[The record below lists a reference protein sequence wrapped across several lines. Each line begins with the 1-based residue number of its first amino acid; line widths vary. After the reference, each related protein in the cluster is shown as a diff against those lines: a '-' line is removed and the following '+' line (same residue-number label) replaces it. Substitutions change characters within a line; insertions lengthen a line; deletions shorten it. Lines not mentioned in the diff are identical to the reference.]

1 MLISDE
7 DSEEQGKWRN
17 KAGITVTE
25 RSQEV
30 VQGRESKKVSSKI
43 PNLVPT
49 CDGGSVQQMAPEVR
63 QHTAGSGSTFKHIKW
78 TFESIF
84 KSSQHI
90 QYSDNAFKQIWNSAN
105 YKFIRSSTP

>member
-1 MLISDE
+1 MLINDE
-7 DSEEQGKWRN
+7 DFEEQEKWRN

-63 QHTAGSGSTFKHIKW
+63 QHAACSGSTYKHIYMD
-78 TFESIF
+78 FQE
-84 KSSQHI
+84 HI
-90 QYSDNAFKQIWNSAN
+90 
-105 YKFIRSSTP
+105 

>member
-1 MLISDE
+1 M
-7 DSEEQGKWRN
+7 
-17 KAGITVTE
+17 TE

-43 PNLVPT
+43 PNLVST

-90 QYSDNAFKQIWNSAN
+90 QYSDNDYKPISNSSDQAHLG
-105 YKFIRSSTP
+105 F

>member
-7 DSEEQGKWRN
+7 DSEEQVKLRN

-63 QHTAGSGSTFKHIKW
+63 QHAAGSGSTFKHIIW

-84 KSSQHI
+84 KSRQHI
-90 QYSDNAFKQIWNSAN
+90 QANPANFKFSSDLAPAAHT
-105 YKFIRSSTP
+105 STYI